1 MSTTSFLL
9 LSRDFLPRPLRSA
22 QNLRPPPRR
31 AAQRTPAAKREQFH
45 VAVVPLE
52 FFCWNFFKKGLH
64 LFCNRVIL
72 LIVHGDVAQLGE
84 RSVRIREVEGSSP
97 FVSTMNI
104 MPGRRVWLFWC
115 SDITPP
121 PRFTPQT
128 HRAPPQKKSPFPQ
141 LRKRVLSLGVLYE
154 VKIERGEIT

>member
-1 MSTTSFLL
+1 MSTMSFLL

-52 FFCWNFFKKGLH
+52 FFAGIFFKKGLH

-97 FVSTMNI
+97 FVSTI
-104 MPGRRVWLFWC
+104 LETASRCTITSSCSGFFASTFQLFVFCQVFGLFRRIYALFFEK
-115 SDITPP
+115 T
-121 PRFTPQT
+121 R
-128 HRAPPQKKSPFPQ
+128 R
-141 LRKRVLSLGVLYE
+141 
-154 VKIERGEIT
+154 

>member
-1 MSTTSFLL
+1 MSATCFLR

-22 QNLRPPPRR
+22 QNLCPPRR

-45 VAVVPLE
+45 AAALPLE
-52 FFCWNFFKKGLH
+52 FLADFFKKGLH
-64 LFCNRVIL
+64 LFSNRVIL

-104 MPGRRVWLFWC
+104 MPGLGSGFFGAAI
-115 SDITPP
+115 S
-121 PRFTPQT
+121 
-128 HRAPPQKKSPFPQ
+128 RASEN
-141 LRKRVLSLGVLYE
+141 L
-154 VKIERGEIT
+154 EICQAHL

>member
-1 MSTTSFLL
+1 MSATYFLR

-22 QNLRPPPRR
+22 QNLCPPPRR

-45 VAVVPLE
+45 ATALPLE
-52 FFCWNFFKKGLH
+52 FLADFFKKGLH
-64 LFCNRVIL
+64 LFSNRVIL

-104 MPGRRVWLFWC
+104 MPGRRAWLFWC
-115 SDITPP
+115 SDITSP
-121 PRFTPQT
+121 PRFTPQA

>member
-22 QNLRPPPRR
+22 QNLLPPPRR
-31 AAQRTPAAKREQFH
+31 AAQRPPRRQKGTVPCGCGAAGIF
-45 VAVVPLE
+45 LLI
-52 FFCWNFFKKGLH
+52 FFKKGLH
-64 LFCNRVIL
+64 LFSTRVIL
-72 LIVHGDVAQLGE
+72 LTVHGDVAQLGE

-104 MPGRRVWLFWC
+104 MPGRRAWLFWC